1 MKRVYRRLWHLVG
14 GSFFPVL
21 SIFVS
26 KKILLLTLGS
36 FSAVVFAVE
45 LVRLFY
51 PRFNNWI
58 YGCLRPALKEEEK
71 FKLTGTT
78 YLLVAA
84 LFVFA
89 FFEKEIAAISL
100 LFLSVGDLVAVV
112 IGEKYG
118 RIRVFNKSVEGSIA
132 CFISCSAIGLIF
144 YIFKFADSIVVIFAG
159 ATAATL
165 IELFPVPVNDNL
177 TIPVASAVM
186 MFLTEKLLNCVL

>member
-1 MKRVYRRLWHLVG
+1 MKKIYRRLWHLIG

-36 FSAVVFAVE
+36 LSTVVFTVE

-51 PRFNNWI
+51 PEFNSWI
-58 YGCLRPALKEEEK
+58 YGRLHSALKEEEK

-78 YLLVAA
+78 YLLIAT

-100 LFLSVGDLVAVV
+100 LFLSVGDLMAVIV
-112 IGEKYG
+112 GEKIG
-118 RIRVFNKSVEGSIA
+118 RIRVFNKSIEGSIA
-132 CFISCSAIGLIF
+132 CFFSCLAVGLISYFLKFVDSAI
-144 YIFKFADSIVVIFAG
+144 VIFTG
-159 ATAATL
+159 AVTATL
-165 IELFPVPVNDNL
+165 MELFPIPVNDNL
-177 TIPVASAVM
+177 TIPVASVVM
-186 MFLTEKLLNCVL
+186 MFLVERMLSYLV